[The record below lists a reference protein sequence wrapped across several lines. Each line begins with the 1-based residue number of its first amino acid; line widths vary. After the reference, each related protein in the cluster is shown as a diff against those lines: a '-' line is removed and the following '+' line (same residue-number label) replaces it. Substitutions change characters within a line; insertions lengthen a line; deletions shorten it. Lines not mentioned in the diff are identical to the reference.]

1 MKFLV
6 IQQKMIGDVLTSTVI
21 CENLKHLN
29 PHCKV
34 HFIANE
40 NTLAVLENNPFIDEV
55 IVFKNEYRTNKTA
68 FYRFLRNIR
77 KVDYH
82 AVIDAYGKLE
92 SNLICL
98 FSKAKY
104 KISHQKWY
112 SNWIYTDTTQEN
124 LNPVGNLPLAIENRL
139 QLVSPLLQQ
148 SNTYETL
155 PKIYLTDSEIEMAAK
170 KVAPLKS
177 SSKDALIMISILGS
191 GPMKTYPPEF
201 MAEVLNT
208 LCDHSAGKIL
218 FNYIPTQEKE
228 ARDIYEK
235 CNKRTQ
241 HRIVFDLYSSSLR
254 DFIALISQCTAMIG
268 NEGGAVN
275 MAKALNVPSF
285 SLFSPFILKGAWQG
299 TSEAL
304 HKGIH
309 LSDYRPDLFEN
320 MDKKSIK
327 KNIDRLYGAFEPHL
341 FKPDLLQFV
350 EEHCN

>member
-29 PHCKV
+29 PDCIV

-40 NTLAVLENNPFIDEV
+40 NTLAVLENNPFIDEI
-55 IVFKNEYRTNKTA
+55 IVFKNEYKTNKTA
-68 FYRFLRNIR
+68 FYRFLRSIG
-77 KVDYH
+77 KTDYH

-92 SNLICL
+92 SNLISI
-98 FSKAKY
+98 FANAKY

-124 LNPVGNLPLAIENRL
+124 LIPEGTLPLAIENRL
-139 QLVSPLLQQ
+139 QLITPLLEK
-148 SNTYETL
+148 SNTYRTF
-155 PKIYLTDSEIEMAAK
+155 PKIYLTASEIDKAAK
-170 KVAPLKS
+170 KVAPFKS
-177 SSKDALIMISILGS
+177 SSDEALIMISILGS
-191 GPMKTYPPEF
+191 GPLKTYPPEY
-201 MAEVLNT
+201 MAQVLNT
-208 LCDHSAGKIL
+208 LCDHSTGKIL
-218 FNYIPTQEKE
+218 FNYIPAQEKE

-235 CNKRTQ
+235 CNERTQ
-241 HRIVFDLYSSSLR
+241 KRIVFDLYSSSLR

-285 SLFSPFILKGAWQG
+285 SLYSPFILKGAWQG
-299 TSEAL
+299 TTEKL

-309 LSDYRPDLFEN
+309 LEDYRPDLFEN

-327 KNIDRLYGAFEPHL
+327 KNIDCLYGAFEPHL
-341 FKPDLLQFV
+341 FKRQLLQFL